1 MEHIL
6 QFIVGCVILAVIVG
20 IGFTVLQFSLTA
32 LMFIVAG
39 IGALCQWL
47 WGLVAKR

>member
-6 QFIVGCVILAVIVG
+6 QFLVGCVILAVIVC
-20 IGFTVLQFSLTA
+20 IGLTVFQFGLTA
-32 LMFIVAG
+32 LMLVLAG